1 MEIAPPYYVDGRLL
15 LPPQFQWGSRIAN
28 PPPNLVYPNFV
39 GVNRMDDVTISA
51 TKLVRSHTLKA
62 GFFFQHSYKVQSLGQ
77 AAGAIPFT
85 GLLNFANDTNNPIDT
100 GFGYAN
106 AAAGIFSTYG
116 QQSKLIEG
124 VYVFDSIDWYLQDNW
139 KVNSRLTLDYGLRF
153 SHWQPQ
159 HDQGLQASNFF
170 VDQWS
175 SNQAPMLYQPGCP
188 ANVNPCAPAARQAVN
203 STTGAL
209 SAQARRGRSEPS
221 CPAQAT
227 SPTGSFRPARGSQ
240 KRTRPSPGCSSIQRF
255 GLAYD
260 LFGDQRV
267 VMRGS
272 IGLFHDRPDGDAIFP
287 AVGNPPTS
295 AASSL
300 RYSTLQ
306 SIGTATLTTAPPV
319 LYIFQYDA
327 KVPSA
332 TQWNVGVQA
341 QLPWA
346 TVLDVTY
353 AGNHGFNLLQNT
365 QGRVGVLD
373 INAVD
378 FGRRTWRKA
387 RIQPRLLR
395 RFRAGRRSRSTCCG
409 PMTGTARSAHT
420 CRSSTV
426 RFIQSRP
433 R

>member
-1 MEIAPPYYVDGRLL
+1 MPGLSLRPLTGTEADLLSEIAPPYYVDGRLL

-175 SNQAPMLYQPGCP
+175 STRRRCSTSLTPCQRQPLRRRLRSGCQFRVSDRRLSRRRHGVGDR
-188 ANVNPCAPAARQAVN
+188 NHRARLRQHRQRADSGRQGDRKREHDLPRVVH
-203 STTGAL
+203 
-209 SAQARRGRSEPS
+209 RSE
-221 CPAQAT
+221 
-227 SPTGSFRPARGSQ
+227 
-240 KRTRPSPGCSSIQRF
+240 I
-255 GLAYD
+255 
-260 LFGDQRV
+260 
-267 VMRGS
+267 
-272 IGLFHDRPDGDAIFP
+272 
-287 AVGNPPTS
+287 
-295 AASSL
+295 
-300 RYSTLQ
+300 
-306 SIGTATLTTAPPV
+306 
-319 LYIFQYDA
+319 
-327 KVPSA
+327 
-332 TQWNVGVQA
+332 
-341 QLPWA
+341 
-346 TVLDVTY
+346 
-353 AGNHGFNLLQNT
+353 
-365 QGRVGVLD
+365 
-373 INAVD
+373 
-378 FGRRTWRKA
+378 
-387 RIQPRLLR
+387 
-395 RFRAGRRSRSTCCG
+395 
-409 PMTGTARSAHT
+409 
-420 CRSSTV
+420 
-426 RFIQSRP
+426 RP
-433 R
+433 RVLI